1 MARSIRGL
9 LRRADLGRCIRGRGY
24 VIVVFTDIPVAARA
38 RSQGNRLVDMS
49 DTHVTIGE
57 RSLPVADRVD
67 VLVCGGGVAGIAA
80 AVAAARHGAK
90 TLLIERAGFLGGTAT
105 GSAMGLIVIPASH
118 LVGFP
123 REFFA
128 RLARDQGAGLGD
140 VVPWDIEAY
149 KLAALDMVLEA
160 GADVLLYT
168 WVSEPLVRDG
178 RIEGVVI
185 DNKSGR
191 QAICAKV
198 VIDAT
203 GDADVAARAGAPF
216 VKGREED
223 GAMRPATVMGRIG
236 NIDLVRFKQYIDSH
250 PEDFSQDDGRRVVDL
265 EQGIVRIDG
274 FFALVEN
281 AKRMGLIDPALPI
294 NYLRFSG
301 VNAREH
307 QDRAVLIC
315 NSTRVYDVDGTN
327 ARDVTRAEIEGRRQ
341 LREIVRVCRTLL
353 PGFAYSYLIDTS
365 AYLGVRETRRIKGRY
380 TLTYDDLAQGRR
392 FDDSVAVMTSVDYG
406 TAEIHGPDYAH
417 EGSAADEWARKLS
430 LKLMRFEFPLRCML
444 SASVNNL
451 VVAGRCASM
460 THEVDKF
467 ARNQA
472 PIGLQ
477 GQAAG
482 TFAAVAAGR
491 DWNRPPIET
500 VRSLLEKDG
509 VPVSIPPGEAH
520 THLEKRSAMLV

>member
-1 MARSIRGL
+1 MFEIA
-9 LRRADLGRCIRGRGY
+9 
-24 VIVVFTDIPVAARA
+24 
-38 RSQGNRLVDMS
+38 
-49 DTHVTIGE
+49 DTHVTMGAQG
-57 RSLPVADRVD
+57 LPIADRVD

-80 AVAAARHGAK
+80 AVAAARHGAR

-105 GSAMGLIVIPASH
+105 GSAMGLIVIPANE

-128 RLARDQGAGLGD
+128 RLAEEQGAGLGD

-149 KLAALDMVLEA
+149 KLVAMDMVLAA

-168 WVSEPLVRDG
+168 WVSEPLVRYG
-178 RIEGVVI
+178 RIVGVII

-191 QAICAKV
+191 QAIAAKI

-203 GDADVAARAGAPF
+203 GDGDVAARAGVPF
-216 VKGREED
+216 VKGREQD

-236 NIDLVRFKQYIDSH
+236 NVDLFRFKDYIDSH
-250 PEDFSQDDGRRVVDL
+250 PEDLSQDDGRRVVDL
-265 EQGIVRIDG
+265 ERGIVRIDG
-274 FFALVEN
+274 FFSLIEN
-281 AKRMGLIDPALPI
+281 AKRTGLMDPALPI

-301 VNAREH
+301 VNTTEH
-307 QDRAVLIC
+307 RDRAVLIC
-315 NSTRVYDVDGTN
+315 NSTRVYDVDGTD

-341 LREIVRVCRTLL
+341 LRDVVRVCRGLL
-353 PGFAYSYLIDTS
+353 PGFERSFLIDTS
-365 AYLGVRETRRIKGRY
+365 AYLGVRETRRIRGRY

-417 EGSAADEWARKLS
+417 EGSASDEWARKLS

-444 SASVNNL
+444 TERVDNL
-451 VVAGRCASM
+451 VIAGRCASM

-482 TFAAVAAGR
+482 TFAAVSAGH
-491 DWNRPPIET
+491 DWNRLPIET
-500 VRSLLEKDG
+500 VRAALADDG

-520 THLEKRSAMLV
+520 MHLEKRAAVSV